1 MLIKLFIFTWQE
13 NESLNNRE
21 VPLPSKISKVE
32 PAPVDSVTS
41 NIKTASSHNR
51 NGSYPEPGVEAS
63 TSTRSLQVLIYILIL
78 IFCEE
83 LKLTE
88 A

>member
-1 MLIKLFIFTWQE
+1 M
-13 NESLNNRE
+13 NNRE

-32 PAPVDSVTS
+32 PAPVDSGTS

>member
-1 MLIKLFIFTWQE
+1 MLIKLYIFTWQE

-21 VPLPSKISKVE
+21 VPLPSKTSKLE
-32 PAPVDSVTS
+32 PAPVESGTS

-51 NGSYPEPGVEAS
+51 NGSYAEPGVEAS